1 VKFNFFLIFF
11 LLMLLNLTAQQ
22 ITGIVLDK
30 DTKIEIY
37 GAYISSTNNSFST
50 KTDRKGQFTLP
61 NAAVYFFSKEGY
73 ITQKVNITEKKTI
86 ELIAISESLSEI
98 IIVSN
103 NFKNKIQNIPTAISV
118 LTRKDIQRN
127 NVIDMTPVLNT
138 IAGVFMHSGTLST
151 NRITIRGIGSRSP
164 YNTSKIRAYY
174 QDIPLTNGSGI
185 TTIEDIDMTT
195 LGKLEILKGP
205 SSSIYGAG
213 LGGTLQLIP
222 IKTEFNKSIIE
233 SDYTVGSFGLHKYT
247 LKTAVTNNKNSVN
260 LTYTNLHLD
269 GYRANNKTDREIITI
284 TSNHD
289 IGTKDK
295 ISFIGNLSRV
305 KAFIPSSLNEDDYF
319 ENPSV
324 AAYTWAQSKGFEE
337 YTKGLLGV
345 SWQHEYNSNTTQKTS
360 VFSSFLNSYE
370 PRPFNI
376 LKEETNGIGIRT
388 RLIQNTTLFKNE
400 LNWTIGIE
408 LFNDANS
415 YQTYKN
421 LYNTVPSGSELI
433 QGELLSNFKERRT
446 YFNLFFDSKYTFSK
460 KIHYTLGLNLNK
472 TSYHLK
478 DNLINNIPN
487 FSGNYSFKTMIS
499 PKIGIVYK
507 NSLSTMLYGSIS
519 HGFSPPTLEET
530 LLPDGLINS
539 TIEPESGWNY
549 EIGSR
554 GQLFKNT
561 VYFDIA
567 IYRMNVK
574 NLLVARRTSNDE
586 YMGVNAGKT
595 QYNGLEFTL
604 KNTFIKT
611 KNITLFGFHS
621 FAYNDFKFKK
631 FIDDSNDYSNNLLT
645 GVPKLTYNAT
655 IGLESLNGFYTS
667 VNYSFVG
674 EIPLRDD
681 NSVYSDEYQIIN
693 TQFGYQSNTNNNFQ
707 YNFLVGINN
716 LTNSKYA
723 SMLLINAGSFG
734 GNKPRYYYPGNP
746 VNYYTSL
753 KLKYLF

>member
-1 VKFNFFLIFF
+1 
-11 LLMLLNLTAQQ
+11 MLLNLTAQQ

-73 ITQKVNITEKKTI
+73 ITQRVNITKKKSTI
-86 ELIAISESLSEI
+86 QLIAISESLNEI

-247 LKTAVTNNKNSVN
+247 LKTAVTNTKNSVS

-388 RLIQNTTLFKNE
+388 RLLQNTTLFKNE

-421 LYNTVPSGSELI
+421 LYNTVASGSELI

-460 KIHYTLGLNLNK
+460 KTHYTLGLNLNK